1 MNIDT
6 MLETVIDN
14 LNDGLV
20 VSEEV
25 RDDPKKGYPYMYG
38 YMKSTAQISVD
49 QLKTIVEQYRS
60 LMLENNQ

>member
-14 LNDGLV
+14 LNDGMV
-20 VSEEV
+20 TSEKS
-25 RDDPKKGYPYMYG
+25 RDLPDRGYPYMYG
-38 YMKSTAQISVD
+38 YIRATNQYAVD
-49 QLKTIVEQYRS
+49 QLKTIIDQYRS